1 MKILTAYFSHAGEN
15 YFGGKII
22 AVKEGNTSIVA
33 KKIAAMTGSALYEIA
48 RATPYPYSYAEC
60 VKEAKEEFI
69 RNSRPELKENV
80 SVKDYD
86 VVILAYPNWCGTMP
100 MAVFTFLE
108 SGDFAGKKILPLC
121 TNEGSRMGRSEGDIK
136 ALCPEAEVVD
146 GLPISGSLA
155 READEKITY
164 YLKSNGIPVKE
175 N

>member
-15 YFGGKII
+15 YFDGKIK
-22 AVKEGNTSIVA
+22 AVTEGNTAIVA
-33 KKIAAMTGSALYEIA
+33 KKIAAATGSELFEIA
-48 RATPYPYSYAEC
+48 RETPYPYSYAEC

-69 RNSRPELKENV
+69 RNSRPELKEKI

-121 TNEGSRMGRSEGDIK
+121 TNEGSRMGHSEGDVK
-136 ALCPEAEVVD
+136 KLCPEAEIAD
-146 GLPISGSLA
+146 GLSVKGSLA
-155 READEKITY
+155 AESDEKVY
-164 YLKSNGIPVKE
+164 AWLKANGIPCKE
-175 N
+175 

>member
-15 YFGGKII
+15 YFGGKIL
-22 AVKEGNTSIVA
+22 AVTEGNTSIAA
-33 KKIAAMTGSALYEIA
+33 KKIAAMTGSDVFEIA
-48 RATPYPYSYAEC
+48 RETPYPYSYAEC

-69 RNSRPELKENV
+69 RNSRPELKEKI
-80 SVKDYD
+80 SVKGYD

-108 SGDFAGKKILPLC
+108 SGDFAGKKILPVC

-146 GLPISGSLA
+146 GLSVKGSLS
-155 READEKITY
+155 EESDEKVFN
-164 YLKSNGIPVKE
+164 YLKYNGIPVKE

>member
-15 YFGGKII
+15 YFDGKIKAI
-22 AVKEGNTSIVA
+22 SEGNTAIVA
-33 KKIAAMTGSALYEIA
+33 KKIAAATGSELFEVA
-48 RATPYPYSYAEC
+48 RETPYPYSYAEC

-69 RNSRPELKENV
+69 RNSRPELKEKI
-80 SVKDYD
+80 SVKGYD

-136 ALCPEAEVVD
+136 ALCPEADIAE
-146 GLPISGSLA
+146 GLSVKGSLA
-155 READEKITY
+155 AESDEKVY
-164 YLKSNGIPVKE
+164 AWLKANGIPCKE
-175 N
+175 

>member
-15 YFGGKII
+15 YFDGKIK
-22 AVKEGNTSIVA
+22 AVTEGNTAIVA
-33 KKIAAMTGSALYEIA
+33 KKIAAATGSELFEIA
-48 RATPYPYSYAEC
+48 RETPYPYSYAEC

-69 RNSRPELKENV
+69 RNSRPELKEKI
-80 SVKDYD
+80 SVKGYD

-136 ALCPEAEVVD
+136 ALCPEADIAE
-146 GLPISGSLA
+146 GLSVKGSLA
-155 READEKITY
+155 AESDEKVY
-164 YLKSNGIPVKE
+164 AWLKANGIPCKE
-175 N
+175 